1 MATIHRKSAKGVAEI
16 ETRAHRLAPRLR
28 SLLILVDGRKSDDD
42 LARLMPQADGGLAQL
57 LADGFI
63 EPAAVPVTPARPPER
78 PAPSATATDAAQRTA
93 ADLPAL
99 QRLAVRQLTELVGP
113 LGEGL
118 ALRIEKA
125 RTFEELQPLLA
136 TAEQVITNTRGRQ
149 AAADFAARLRQR

>member
-28 SLLILVDGRKSDDD
+28 SLLILVDGRKSDDE

-63 EPAAVPVTPARPPER
+63 EQVVATPTRPPER
-78 PAPSATATDAAQRTA
+78 PAPAAPSGDAAPRA
-93 ADLPAL
+93 VADLTTL

-125 RTFEELQPLLA
+125 RTVEELRPLLA
-136 TAEQVITNTRGRQ
+136 TAEQVIANTRGRQ
-149 AAADFAARLRQR
+149 AAADFAARLRQP